1 MITGAH
7 VIVHSPQAEE
17 LRAFLRD
24 VVGYAGVD
32 AGEGWLLFALP
43 PAELA
48 VHPSGGT
55 THELY
60 LVCDD
65 IDVTREEL
73 AAKGAEF
80 TGETTVQPWGFLAAL
95 KLPGGGTLGLYEPMH
110 PTAI

>member
-7 VIVHSPQAEE
+7 VIVHSPQADE

-24 VVGYAGVD
+24 VVGYSGVD
-32 AGEGWLLFALP
+32 AGQGWLLFALP

-48 VHPSGGT
+48 VHSSGST
-55 THELY
+55 AHELY

-65 IDVTREEL
+65 IDVTRDEL
-73 AAKGAEF
+73 VAKGAEF
-80 TGETTVQPWGFLAAL
+80 AGETTVQPWGLLAAL

>member
-7 VIVHSPQAEE
+7 VIIYSQQAEE
-17 LRAFLRD
+17 LRTFLRD
-24 VVGYAGVD
+24 VVGFGAMD
-32 AGEGWLLFALP
+32 AGEGWLLFILP

-48 VHPSGGT
+48 VHPSGIS

-60 LVCDD
+60 LICDD
-65 IDVTREEL
+65 IEETRAEL

-80 TGETTVQPWGFLAAL
+80 TGETTVQPWGLLTAL